1 MDKYTIL
8 WLLFLFFPSRPSFA
22 VSVKEGRRPACVS
35 DSFAPWL
42 TLIRYLHGHPL
53 WIVIWLKLS
62 VPVMSPQWTRCTSTG
77 NQTVESGFRIWEKT
91 RLHRRRGGHA
101 GTAVVMLL
109 MCFPK
114 EWAQTVCRMAS
125 SPKKSNISVN
135 TLSVR
140 IIPNPNQW
148 PRFLIPNFVSLSLTL
163 FPVLESSYH
172 VFINVEFRHINAAS
186 FRLFLYLCSSAPST
200 NLLFIRSD
208 PWKWIKFD
216 WKFWEEIK
224 KNKKLNRH
232 RHTHSHKHTLSLVV
246 PLMLDLLR
254 SCQCSASSH
263 YSPSPHISLFIPLSS
278 PLVVFH
284 SVTHTHTLCSSPN
297 PRWFTIPSVA
307 SPASPDPLGPANPLT
322 RFLQPFLTVN
332 HGYEPIENAGLPE
345 SAHRSRTKRK
355 KNKYQSHFVESVRFE
370 QQ

>member
-1 MDKYTIL
+1 MAIHYGL
-8 WLLFLFFPSRPSFA
+8 WSDWSWVFPSCPLSELAAPAPETRLWSL
-22 VSVKEGRRPACVS
+22 VSGSERKP
-35 DSFAPWL
+35 D
-42 TLIRYLHGHPL
+42 
-53 WIVIWLKLS
+53 
-62 VPVMSPQWTRCTSTG
+62 STG
-77 NQTVESGFRIWEKT
+77 GEEDTPAPLLSCCWCVFRKNECKRVHSGPTVFLPSET
-91 RLHRRRGGHA
+91 RGS
-101 GTAVVMLL
+101 
-109 MCFPK
+109 
-114 EWAQTVCRMAS
+114 VCRMAS

-140 IIPNPNQW
+140 IIPNPNRW

-200 NLLFIRSD
+200 NLLFIWSD

-284 SVTHTHTLCSSPN
+284 SVTHTHSLFLTKPSLIYNSFCCS
-297 PRWFTIPSVA
+297 A
-307 SPASPDPLGPANPLT
+307 SPEPLGPANPLT
-322 RFLQPFLTVN
+322 WFLQPFLTVN

-345 SAHRSRTKRK
+345 SAHRSRAKKK